1 MQNAV
6 IKDLFSEG
14 FTQQEIVVK
23 YYGSTNDKAS
33 YRTLKAQFDRL
44 SSDKVES
51 LEKQLEHN
59 KLLAINV
66 SSSNKILN
74 LADSVVLGSCHQG
87 HELFGEDGQGRQC
100 TAMSVTAL
108 IFGYMSDCNLWTM
121 DTLNEVLLRGN
132 EHYLQCC
139 YRIGAQRYLSAEEAV
154 GELEIFGRLFQIS
167 LPNIFPTEY
176 GHNINSR
183 QGQIHIDFDMYV
195 NEFMISAYRFGIL
208 TTNGYSFG
216 LIKQNNFIHM
226 FDSHSRNADG
236 LTCENGSASI
246 RKFSIANFLQYIHIQ
261 FKDWYEFYY
270 AEINLVNS
278 IDRVVDQAVEG
289 EFFLID

>member
-1 MQNAV
+1 M
-6 IKDLFSEG
+6 
-14 FTQQEIVVK
+14 T
-23 YYGSTNDKAS
+23 THKAS
-33 YRTLKAQFDRL
+33 YQTLKRQFDKL
-44 SSDKVES
+44 SSVAVKSKETR
-51 LEKQLEHN
+51 LENTNTSVNLN
-59 KLLAINV
+59 NPTLFR
-66 SSSNKILN
+66 N
-74 LADSVVLGSCHQG
+74 LADSVILASCHQG
-87 HELFGEDGQGRQC
+87 QELFGEDGQGRQC
-100 TAMSVTAL
+100 TAMSVVAL
-108 IFGYMSDCNLWTM
+108 VFGSISDCDQWSM

-132 EHYLQCC
+132 EHYLHCVRQ
-139 YRIGAQRYLSAEEAV
+139 IGIQRYLSADEAV
-154 GELEIFGRLFQIS
+154 GQLEIFGRLFQIS
-167 LPNIFPTEY
+167 LPNIFPTAY

-183 QGQIHIDFDMYV
+183 QGQIHIDFDMHV

-278 IDRVVDQAVEG
+278 IDQVVDRAVEG
-289 EFFLID
+289 EFF